1 MAESIE
7 NRLHR
12 VAGARSLLLTHL
24 GRKSGKPHQVRIWFV
39 VDGERFFIGTANIE
53 RHWVRNV
60 QKTPQVKLA
69 IGGDTFEGTARFLTD
84 PAERE
89 HAMSCMRAKY
99 WIFYPI
105 LKLGEWLIRARLIY
119 IQNGAFEVTLRR
131 E

>member
-12 VAGARSLLLTHL
+12 VAGARSLLLTHR
-24 GRKSGKPHQVRIWFV
+24 GRKSGKSHQVRIWFV
-39 VDGERFFIGTANIE
+39 VDGDKVLIGTANIE

-60 QKTPQVKLA
+60 QKAPQIALA
-69 IGGDTFEGTARFLTD
+69 IAGESFEGVGRFLTD
-84 PAERE
+84 PPELE
-89 HAMSCMRAKY
+89 HAMSCIRAKY

-105 LKLGEWLIRARLIY
+105 LTLGDWLIRAGLIRM
-119 IQNGAFEVTLRR
+119 QNGAFEVVLRR

>member
-24 GRKSGKPHQVRIWFV
+24 GRKSGKSHRVRIWFV
-39 VDGERFFIGTANIE
+39 VDGDKVLIGTANIE

-60 QKTPQVKLA
+60 QKTPQIALA
-69 IGGDTFEGTARFLTD
+69 IAGELFEGVARFLTD
-84 PAERE
+84 PAELE

-105 LKLGEWLIRARLIY
+105 LKLGDWLIRAGLIR
-119 IQNGAFEVTLRR
+119 IQNGAFEVVLRR